1 MNVFNLLEAHEGCI
15 VKASRVRFSSPQY
28 FAAGPLNFHPHSA
41 FAAGPLTFHLLTTFA
56 AGALNWVVTYNIG
69 GNMLQHPSCQE
80 GLQYTE

>member
-1 MNVFNLLEAHEGCI
+1 MRDVLSKQVGCAFHLHSI
-15 VKASRVRFSSPQY
+15 